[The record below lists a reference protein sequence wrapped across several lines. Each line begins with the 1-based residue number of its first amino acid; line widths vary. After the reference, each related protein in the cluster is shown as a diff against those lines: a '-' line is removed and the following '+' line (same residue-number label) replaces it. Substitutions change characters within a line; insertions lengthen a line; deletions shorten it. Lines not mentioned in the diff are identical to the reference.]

1 MLNPVS
7 RGLTPTGSR
16 CDDAAMSNEVRKLYT
31 SKVSAD
37 ERYASISHYVL
48 GLGAGLSAL
57 LVVFKR
63 LAWLQNAISASR
75 EMLGNRSG
83 ANSGAP

>member
-1 MLNPVS
+1 
-7 RGLTPTGSR
+7 
-16 CDDAAMSNEVRKLYT
+16 MSNEVRKLYT

-48 GLGAGLSAL
+48 GLGAGLSDL
-57 LVVFKR
+57 SDGLKR
-63 LAWLQNAISASR
+63 LAWLQNAMSASS
-75 EMLGNRSG
+75 EILGNRSG